1 MKRTLLAQFLFAT
14 SVLCLVELPSSGQEA
29 AKPRLP
35 QEQRPQEEQVQ
46 ERRLQEEGL
55 QDQRVNEDRWLQE
68 ERRLQEQRLQ
78 EQRLGRLSRQKL
90 KIIYVTPEMTTG
102 RPTDAAAILQQAAAS
117 TTIPLWRYRTVAYNS
132 NSYTG
137 MMVGRS
143 PFFNGARTT
152 NIPAVIVPVIFHMP
166 NGTIFDPTA
175 IDTACGFTASAVTLI
190 QQSPL
195 LSNISPSINGVNVG
209 TGQYTDIF
217 QRSSFWT
224 DVSVTGNSYHTVLS
238 PVTVLSPISISPTST
253 DAITFATGLC
263 GPLGIISF
271 TWFQGQLQ
279 STIIPGLASSG
290 VGPTVFP
297 IFLLY
302 NVVQSTTTPPTA
314 NHCCILG
321 FHDSFGTPLQ
331 TYSPLDFDGIKEF
344 GNGYTSVMSHEIAE
358 WMDDPNGSN
367 PVPVWGAE
375 GQVTSPNCQNNLEVG
390 DPLSP
395 GFTTPTNEFTLT
407 MPNGVTY
414 DLQELAFYSWFYG
427 GTSLGAG
434 GLYSN
439 NGTFKGFA
447 KACPPGGTN

>member
-1 MKRTLLAQFLFAT
+1 MK
-14 SVLCLVELPSSGQEA
+14 
-29 AKPRLP
+29 
-35 QEQRPQEEQVQ
+35 
-46 ERRLQEEGL
+46 
-55 QDQRVNEDRWLQE
+55 
-68 ERRLQEQRLQ
+68 
-78 EQRLGRLSRQKL
+78 
-90 KIIYVTPEMTTG
+90 TG
-102 RPTDAAAILQQAAAS
+102 RPTDVTAILQQAAAS
-117 TTIPLWRYRTVAYNS
+117 TTIPMWGYSTVGYDS

-152 NIPAVIVPVIFHMP
+152 NIPTVIIPVIFHMP
-166 NGTIFDPTA
+166 DLTVFDPTA
-175 IDTACGFTASAVTLI
+175 VDTACGFTASAVTLI

-195 LSNISPSINGVNVG
+195 LSNISPSINGVSVG
-209 TGQYTDIF
+209 TGQHTDIF

-263 GPLGIISF
+263 GNLGIISLS
-271 TWFQGQLQ
+271 WFQNLLQ
-279 STIIPGLASSG
+279 TSIIPGLSG
-290 VGPTVFP
+290 VSPTVFP

-302 NVVQSTTTPPTA
+302 NVVMSLSTPPTA
-314 NHCCILG
+314 LNCCALG
-321 FHDSFGTPLQ
+321 FHGSFGTPLQ

-344 GNGYTSVMSHEIAE
+344 GNGYTSTMSHEIAE

-367 PVPVWGAE
+367 PVPSWGAE
-375 GQVTSPNCQNNLEVG
+375 GQVTAGHCQGNLEVG

-395 GFTTPTNEFTLT
+395 GFGTPTNEFTID
-407 MPNGVTY
+407 MPNGIVY
-414 DLQELAFYSWFYG
+414 DVQELAFYSWFFG

-434 GLYSN
+434 GLYSD